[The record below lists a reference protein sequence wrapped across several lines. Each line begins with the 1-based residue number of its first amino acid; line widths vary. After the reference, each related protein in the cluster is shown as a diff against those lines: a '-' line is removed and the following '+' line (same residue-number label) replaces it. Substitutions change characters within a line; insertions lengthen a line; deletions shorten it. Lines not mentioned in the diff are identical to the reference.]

1 MLYTRPL
8 IVVVAGVGVGVDHI
22 IFTRKRLDVIYSNFA
37 YAFIALP
44 LNYSQSVNWIK
55 ILVWDIFAFFASK
68 FVDLA
73 AKRTLIGAT
82 SNENQ
87 IT

>member
-1 MLYTRPL
+1 MVMGLS
-8 IVVVAGVGVGVDHI
+8 GVWVDHS
-22 IFTRKRLDVIYSNFA
+22 IFTRKRLGGISSNFA
-37 YAFIALP
+37 CAFIAL
-44 LNYSQSVNWIK
+44 LINHYQSVNWVA
-55 ILVWDIFAFFASK
+55 ILVWDIFAFLASD

-73 AKRTLIGAT
+73 AKRTLIWAT